1 MVCPV
6 FPGSFD
12 PLHNGHLDI
21 IIRAQRIFGD
31 LMVLVME
38 NPLKSESRFTL
49 KERLAIVNESI
60 RDIEGTRAAS
70 FDGSLLDY
78 LRQEETKIVVKGVR
92 GSVDLD
98 SEMQMAQIN
107 RHLERHVETLFLPT
121 DPALSFVSGTRIR
134 ELVDLGVDVSTF
146 VPKVTRRKLEGS

>member
-38 NPLKSESRFTL
+38 NPLKSKSRFTL
-49 KERLAIVNESI
+49 VERLAIVNESI
-60 RDIEGTRAAS
+60 SDIEGARATS
-70 FDGSLLDY
+70 FEGSLLDY
-78 LRQEETKIVVKGVR
+78 LRQEETKTVIKGLR
-92 GSVDLD
+92 GSVDVD

-107 RHLERHVETLFLPT
+107 RHLGRHVETLFLPT
-121 DPALSFVSGTRIR
+121 DPSLSFVTGTRIR